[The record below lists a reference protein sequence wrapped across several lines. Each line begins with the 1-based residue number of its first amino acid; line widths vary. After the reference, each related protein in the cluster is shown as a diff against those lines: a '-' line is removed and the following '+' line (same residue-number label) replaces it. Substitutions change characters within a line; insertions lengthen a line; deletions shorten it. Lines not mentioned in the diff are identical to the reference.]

1 MKVEILLLENGGIYW
16 MRCLL
21 KVGLKLCRPK
31 GYTDV
36 CAEIFTLF
44 SKQISAVN
52 LMSTNVSSASS

>member
-1 MKVEILLLENGGIYW
+1 MENVGIYW
-16 MRCLL
+16 MLCLL